1 MAERGRPR
9 GFDRNAALQKAME
22 VFWAR
27 GYDGASMSDLT
38 AAMGIASPSLYAAFG
53 CKEALF
59 REALALYA
67 ATESDGVWG
76 GIEAASTARE
86 GCVGMLEATARV
98 FTRPDKP
105 SGCLVVLSALH
116 AGDLSDTA
124 RKELVR
130 ARAGTIATLEA
141 RLRRGQL
148 EGDVPTGAD
157 VRAVATYLATV
168 QQGMSIQAR
177 DGADRATLEAVARSV
192 MAGWD
197 GLVAGPARALGP
209 GPDQAKV

>member
-9 GFDRNAALQKAME
+9 GFDRDAVLAKAME

-27 GYDGASMSDLT
+27 GYEGASMSELT

-59 REALALYA
+59 REALQLYA
-67 ATESDGVWG
+67 ATENDGIWG
-76 GIEAASTARE
+76 GVDTAPTARE
-86 GCVGMLEATARV
+86 ACQGMLMATARA

-105 SGCLVVLSALH
+105 TGCMVVLSALN
-116 AGDLSDTA
+116 GGELDDTL
-124 RKELVR
+124 RGELVR
-130 ARAGTIATLEA
+130 GRGGAIQSLEA
-141 RLRRGQL
+141 RLRRGQI
-148 EGDVPTGAD
+148 EGDVPAD
-157 VRAVATYLATV
+157 ADIRAIATYVVTV

-177 DGADRATLEAVARSV
+177 DGAGRAVLEGIAWAT

-197 GLVAGPARALGP
+197 ALMDASERLSSRP
-209 GPDQAKV
+209 